1 MSWRKAKRNFLKLVR
16 SIIGINKGDGG
27 MRLFETDFKQ
37 KYVIAEVN
45 GKEVMI
51 SFYDTFWKGIY
62 NISVRINGE
71 EKQITIKSTYPGFV
85 RRIKEAVLLIKIEL
99 KHAIDRI
106 AKSS

>member
-1 MSWRKAKRNFLKLVR
+1 
-16 SIIGINKGDGG
+16 
-27 MRLFETDFKQ
+27 MRLFRTDFKQ

-51 SFYDTFWKGIY
+51 SFYDTFWGGIH
-62 NISVRINGE
+62 NISFRIDGK